1 MKKLKFSDQ
10 RKLDKANE
18 NFSLAMVDYFHE
30 LRRIREI
37 DPDADQLNTL
47 ANEVRKL
54 TKTIQRIAE
63 TNLERGDDAL

>member
-37 DPDADQLNTL
+37 DPNADQLNTL

-63 TNLERGDDAL
+63 TNLERGNDAL